1 MQNCKLMQLKQRAY
15 NLRHAS
21 DTRTDPVEQKPLNKK
36 GRHIKKHHKIKQEH
50 NVHLALPKS
59 YAFKHLK
66 KAHIMRPSQ
75 SGTLKV

>member
-1 MQNCKLMQLKQRAY
+1 MLHQL
-15 NLRHAS
+15 LCEIVS
-21 DTRTDPVEQKPLNKK
+21 DTWTDPVEQKQKPVNKK
-36 GRHIKKHHKIKQEH
+36 GCHIKKHHKIKQEH